1 MGYLS
6 FYDES
11 VVSKIISMSALNNKT
26 LLFCIKNIN
35 LQITR
40 FSVFA
45 IMTLV
50 NKNFVEAIEVSCT
63 SLILCRLFRIRK
75 SFLILWGQ
83 FCSAPSIAVFWS
95 KITFPK
101 LFCNFEKFLNFF
113 FIWKG
118 NKIRSSLQK
127 KSSKSDNGFGDIALR
142 CKKILKILRLKKIF
156 FY

>member
-101 LFCNFEKFLNFF
+101 LFRDF
-113 FIWKG
+113 
-118 NKIRSSLQK
+118 
-127 KSSKSDNGFGDIALR
+127 
-142 CKKILKILRLKKIF
+142 KKILKFSFLI
-156 FY
+156 